1 MSTGYNTILCRYC
14 EIALKGKN
22 RGMFEQCLVDNI
34 KYLLKN
40 LNEIKVIRT
49 RGRLRIEKSNNSS
62 FTNSE
67 LDEIKE
73 KLPKTF
79 GLSSF
84 SPGVVCKS
92 DMNEICKA
100 VEQCSGP
107 VFEAALSKY
116 KNPSFRIR
124 ARRSFKEFPLRS
136 KEIEIKL
143 AELVDKLHN
152 SENRLRVNLE
162 EANVSVGCEVRN
174 KSSFIFF
181 EIFKGPGGL
190 PSGSSSPL
198 LCLISGGIDSSVAA
212 AMMMK
217 RGCKINFL
225 TFDSFP
231 YTPPEA
237 VQKVERLINVL
248 NSYQRPGKLFIC
260 NLAEIQKQIR
270 DNCTEKYRTIL
281 YRRYMFRIAEKIA
294 ELNSD
299 EALLTGEA
307 VGQVAS
313 QTIKNL
319 STINN
324 ATPMLILRP
333 LAGMDKE
340 EVISMARKLGT
351 FEISK
356 EQVPDS
362 CTVFAPNAPST
373 GAVLEKIEAE
383 ERRLKI
389 DELIEETI
397 KDTWESMQ
405 LINSDL

>member
-1 MSTGYNTILCRYC
+1 MTTGFNTILCRYC

-34 KYLLKN
+34 KYLLKKI
-40 LNEIKVIRT
+40 NEIKIIRT
-49 RGRLRIEKSNNSS
+49 RGRMRIEHKDGNS
-62 FTNSE
+62 FTNIE
-67 LDEIKE
+67 LDEIK
-73 KLPKTF
+73 KQLPKAF
-79 GLSSF
+79 GLASF

-92 DMNEICKA
+92 NINEIFEA
-100 VEQCSGP
+100 VEQCSAP
-107 VFEAALSKY
+107 VFNAALDKF

-136 KEIEIKL
+136 KEIEIQI

-152 SENRLRVNLE
+152 SENRLRVDLE
-162 EANVSVGCEVRN
+162 NPDVSVGCEVRN
-174 KSSFIFF
+174 NSSFIFF

-190 PSGSSSPL
+190 PTGSNAPL

-217 RGCKINFL
+217 RGCRVNFL

-237 VQKVERLINVL
+237 VEKVKRLTEVL
-248 NSYQRPGKLFIC
+248 NTFQKPGKLFIC

-270 DNCTEKYRTIL
+270 DNCTEKFRTIL
-281 YRRYMFRIAEKIA
+281 YRRYMFRIAEHIA
-294 ELNSD
+294 KLNND

-324 ATPMLILRP
+324 ATQMLILRP

-340 EVISMARKLGT
+340 EIIKIARQLNT

-373 GAVLEKIEAE
+373 GAELERIEAE
-383 ERRLKI
+383 EERLKI
-389 DELIEETI
+389 DELIEKTI
-397 KDTWESMQ
+397 TDTWASVS
-405 LINSDL
+405 IN